1 MAKTALNV
9 RKPIQYASTMSSN
22 GINSPYAVAGPG
34 PAMRPP
40 TANPLTGN
48 DPTVAAKKKRRTAL
62 SREEAPV
69 NPLITPGMPNPV
81 EGMESRTLSRG
92 VNVPWYKLPETDE
105 YFISNMRALAKLQR
119 TDMRRTARVEA
130 REEAAAAAAPTT
142 TALGS
147 TNTSTSPS
155 PTETTTTTTGKK
167 PAKTASATS
176 TMTEDTG
183 STGGENTKKGERG
196 SSALAQKLEPRHRR
210 LLSRIRRMSRRSMP
224 PAPPAPLSPY
234 QYTGSTQYQP
244 SAAMVSTTRNQ
255 GLQGTM
261 LR

>member
-9 RKPIQYASTMSSN
+9 RKPIQYASSMPSN
-22 GINSPYAVAGPG
+22 GLNSPYATSGPG
-34 PAMRPP
+34 PAIRPP
-40 TANPLTGN
+40 TTNPLTGN
-48 DPTVAAKKKRRTAL
+48 DPTKKKPRKTAL
-62 SREEAPV
+62 SREEAPE

-81 EGMESRTLSRG
+81 EGMESRILSRG
-92 VNVPWYKLPETDE
+92 VDVPWYRLSENDP
-105 YFISNMRALAKLQR
+105 YFQANMRALAKLQR
-119 TDMRRTARVEA
+119 TDMRRTARAEA
-130 REEAAAAAAPTT
+130 REEAAETTPAT

-147 TNTSTSPS
+147 TNTSTNPQA
-155 PTETTTTTTGKK
+155 TTTTTAGKK

-183 STGGENTKKGERG
+183 ATGGENTKKGERG

-210 LLSRIRRMSRRSMP
+210 LLSRIRRMSKRSMP

-244 SAAMVSTTRNQ
+244 SAAMISTTKSQ

>member
-9 RKPIQYASTMSSN
+9 RKPISYASIQSSN
-22 GINSPYAVAGPG
+22 GINSPYATAGPG

-40 TANPLTGN
+40 TTNPLTGN
-48 DPTVAAKKKRRTAL
+48 DPTKKKPRKTAL
-62 SREEAPV
+62 SREEAPE

-92 VNVPWYKLPETDE
+92 VNVPWYRLPENDE
-105 YFISNMRALAKLQR
+105 YFQANMRALAKLQR
-119 TDMRRTARVEA
+119 TDMRRTARAEA
-130 REEAAAAAAPTT
+130 REEAAAETTPTT
-142 TALGS
+142 TALGAA
-147 TNTSTSPS
+147 NTSTSPQA
-155 PTETTTTTTGKK
+155 TTTTTAGKK
-167 PAKTASATS
+167 PAKAASATS
-176 TMTEDTG
+176 TMTEDRG
-183 STGGENTKKGERG
+183 SAGGENKKKGERG

-210 LLSRIRRMSRRSMP
+210 LLGRIRRMSKRSMP

>member
-1 MAKTALNV
+1 MAKTALTV
-9 RKPIQYASTMSSN
+9 RKPLQLAQTMNN
-22 GINSPYAVAGPG
+22 GNTINSPYATAGPG

-40 TANPLTGN
+40 TTNPLTGN
-48 DPTVAAKKKRRTAL
+48 DPTKKKRKTAL
-62 SREEAPV
+62 SREEAPE

-81 EGMESRTLSRG
+81 EGMESRILSRG
-92 VNVPWYKLPETDE
+92 VNVPWYKLSENDP
-105 YFISNMRALAKLQR
+105 YFQANMRALAKLQR

-130 REEAAAAAAPTT
+130 REEAAEAAPTT

-147 TNTSTSPS
+147 TNTATGTSTSP
-155 PTETTTTTTGKK
+155 TATTTTGKN
-167 PAKTASATS
+167 PGKTASATS
-176 TMTEDTG
+176 TMTENAG
-183 STGGENTKKGERG
+183 STSGENTKKGERG
-196 SSALAQKLEPRHRR
+196 SSALAKKLEPRHRR
-210 LLSRIRRMSRRSMP
+210 LLGRIRRMSKRSMP